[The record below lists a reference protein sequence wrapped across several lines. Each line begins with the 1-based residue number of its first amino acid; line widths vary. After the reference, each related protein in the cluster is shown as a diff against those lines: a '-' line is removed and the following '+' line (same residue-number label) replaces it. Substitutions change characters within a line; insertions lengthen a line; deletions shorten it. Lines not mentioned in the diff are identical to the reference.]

1 MNLLSQR
8 LEAVS
13 SLIKEARKMPPAL
26 VKYIQGGARAN
37 NMSFLAYTRQLLK
50 RRKAMR
56 AQGVSWNKNT
66 NAMEW
71 GPGST
76 YDELGAM
83 DQGALQRHALLDH
96 SPFFRSKSRH
106 AVLNELEDLG
116 TRVGKHKPV
125 PATTTPP
132 GTPSAAPADAAIP
145 VNTPALAD
153 DYRGIKSMVDANPS
167 LTTGAQR
174 KAMVQDLMG
183 ARDELARN
191 NIHWSTEAG
200 RPYAQVK
207 DVRHY
212 LNDADISE
220 LRTKLNIPE
229 NVNLNQLMYDLEN
242 LSKRKAYLAST
253 RSSRV
258 GTYAGIDRNAR
269 FAELAEPP
277 AVTGGA
283 LDNAAPTNT
292 SFAGFAA
299 AHPILAAAGA
309 GAGGSFIGY
318 KFKDRANTSRIQQEY
333 AALHGMQ

>member
-37 NMSFLAYTRQLLK
+37 DMSFLAYTRQLLK

-71 GPGST
+71 GPEAT

-83 DQGALQRHALLDH
+83 DQRALQRYALLDH

-116 TRVGKHKPV
+116 TRVGKHKPT
-125 PATTTPP
+125 PATTPP
-132 GTPSAAPADAAIP
+132 RTPSAAPADAVIP
-145 VNTPALAD
+145 VNAPALAD
-153 DYRGIKSMVDANPS
+153 DYRGIKSMVEANPA
-167 LTTGAQR
+167 LTTSAQR
-174 KAMVQDLMG
+174 KAMVQKLMDV
-183 ARDELARN
+183 RDEFARN
-191 NIHWSTEAG
+191 NIHWDTKAG
-200 RPYAQVK
+200 RSYAQVK

-212 LNDADISE
+212 LSDADVNE
-220 LRTKLNIPE
+220 FRTLLNVPE
-229 NVNLNQLMYDLEN
+229 NVNLNQVMYDLEN
-242 LSKRKAYLAST
+242 LAKRKAYLAST

-258 GTYAGIDRNAR
+258 GTYAGIDHNAR
-269 FAELAEPP
+269 FAELVEPP
-277 AVTGGA
+277 VGPLG
-283 LDNAAPTNT
+283 NVAPTDT
-292 SFAGFAA
+292 SFAEFIAA
-299 AHPILAAAGA
+299 RPMLATAGA
-309 GAGGSFIGY
+309 GVGGSLIGY
-318 KFKDRANTSRIQQEY
+318 KFKDSANASRIQQEY
-333 AALHGMQ
+333 ATTYGLQ